1 MSRQSTPSMVATIGI
16 DLGKN
21 TFHFVG
27 LDQRGSIVL
36 QLKTPRGQLERRLTN
51 IPRKHRGGFYIDGEG
66 KRRRACHGG
75 LERAMR
81 HSGSGRAGRRCTPT
95 RKKLPHEPDP
105 ASLMGTY

>member
-1 MSRQSTPSMVATIGI
+1 MVATIGI

-51 IPRKHRGGFYIDGEG
+51 IPRIEVPNSIQLLADEVI
-66 KRRRACHGG
+66 
-75 LERAMR
+75 E
-81 HSGSGRAGRRCTPT
+81 
-95 RKKLPHEPDP
+95 
-105 ASLMGTY
+105 